1 MDEIKIRLLVSLQIV
16 AKGKRPVDNLRPIIL
31 LLVLRKILAIRENM
45 DAFIPN
51 TQAAYRS
58 LCSKDHGRKSN
69 HVLKLLSHTTR
80 DGYVTGF
87 WLKSSISHYGR
98 PQLNPHARKTASH
111 QDHDTGCKSSSE
123 SWARHRTAIHHK
135 YRYTARDE
143 GIPTDWTGA

>member
-31 LLVLRKILAIRENM
+31 LLVLRKILAICLIDRYTREYGRLYTKHTGSIQSRPQYNR
-45 DAFIPN
+45 A
-51 TQAAYRS
+51 S

-87 WLKSSISHYGR
+87 
-98 PQLNPHARKTASH
+98 
-111 QDHDTGCKSSSE
+111 
-123 SWARHRTAIHHK
+123 
-135 YRYTARDE
+135 
-143 GIPTDWTGA
+143 